1 MKPPEPVSHSLSEQ
15 TSLNLLGWN
24 LIQHNLARLAESPV
38 TQSRCAALVP
48 ETDFAT
54 AGRLLDET
62 AEMVSLIESAEHFPM
77 RPFHDLSPV
86 LQQAEERHLIEPEI
100 YLALLNFLNLVRDIK
115 RFLQKQ
121 DRVPLLRS
129 YSEALEPLSALSK
142 EITRCI
148 HPDGDVHE
156 NASPELKQ
164 AAQEVRKVRNRL
176 EAIVRKI
183 LGSATFKEALQDNY
197 TTEREGRVVFPVKAE
212 ARSKLDGIIHDS
224 SSSGQTLFVEP
235 PQILPLNNQLKIARM
250 DVEREKIKVLQ
261 KLTGEVLQHRESLTT
276 NLEQLAAFDL
286 ILAKA
291 RLAEIMQAK
300 QCLLQ
305 QEGPVSLYEARNP
318 ELVLNGQSVV
328 PNDIVWEAP
337 VKVLI
342 ISGPNTGGKTVTLKT
357 VGLMA
362 LMARAGLFLPVAPHS
377 TIRFFPMV
385 YADIGD
391 DQNIELQLS
400 TFSAH
405 LQKIIHILNQ
415 APQGA
420 LILLDELGIATDPQE
435 GAALAEAILLE
446 MQQRGFMTLVST
458 HYLAIKTMAQTQ
470 RGFLNAC
477 MGFNLDSLS
486 PTYKLVFGVPG
497 HSAALDTAERL
508 GLHPETLSRAR
519 EIYKQV
525 DNRSESLLKDLSQQ
539 KLILEKKQEEM
550 AHKLAETQK
559 NLEEQKAI
567 KESLLSEQQDFIKNK
582 TQRMQTTLR
591 ESKREIRKMLE
602 ELRGKPDPK
611 KLRTAEKQLRN
622 MGQMPTVSDP
632 HLRSVWN
639 LPVEQL
645 RQGDPILVEPYEAL
659 GKLMDNP
666 KGKSRVRVQLGNLST
681 VVDAKHVFGNSQAP
695 SETQGPT
702 PKNNVSIQTESH
714 SQPQA
719 TCDLRGMRMEEAKEA
734 LELFLSRAVLNKVPK
749 ATIIHGHGMGKLKQL
764 VRDLLASSG
773 IGKNHVPGERHEGG
787 DGVTIVHF

>member
-1 MKPPEPVSHSLSEQ
+1 MKPPASHPVSEQ

-24 LIQHNLARLAESPV
+24 LIQHHLARQAESPV
-38 TQSRCAALVP
+38 TQSRCSTLTPATDL
-48 ETDFAT
+48 ETAR
-54 AGRLLDET
+54 RLLDET
-62 AEMVSLIESAEHFPM
+62 AEMVALIESAEHFPM
-77 RPFHDLSPV
+77 RTFHDLSPI
-86 LQQAEERHLIEPEI
+86 LQQAEERHLIEPSAF
-100 YLALLNFLNLVRDIK
+100 LALLNILNLVRDIK

-121 DRVPLLRS
+121 DRVPRLRA
-129 YSEALEPLSALSK
+129 YRENLEPLSELSR

-164 AAQEVRKVRNRL
+164 AHQEMRKIRTRL
-176 EAIVRKI
+176 ETTVRKI
-183 LGSATFKEALQDNY
+183 MGSAAFKEALQDTY
-197 TTEREGRVVFPVKAE
+197 TTEREGRVVFPVKSE
-212 ARSKLDGIIHDS
+212 ARSKIDGIIHDS

-261 KLTGEVLQHRESLTT
+261 KLTGEVLLHRESLTT
-276 NLEQLAAFDL
+276 NLDQLAALDL

-291 RLAEIMQAK
+291 RLAGTMQA
-300 QCLLQ
+300 QPCLLQ
-305 QEGPVSLYEARNP
+305 QEGPVSLYQARNP

-328 PNDIVWEAP
+328 ANDIVWDAP
-337 VKVLI
+337 VKVVI

-357 VGLMA
+357 VGLMS

-405 LQKIIHILNQ
+405 LQKIIHILSQ
-415 APQGA
+415 APKGA

-458 HYLAIKTMAQTQ
+458 HYLALKTMAQTQ
-470 RGFLNAC
+470 AGFLNAC
-477 MGFNLDSLS
+477 MGFDLDSLA

-519 EIYKQV
+519 EIYQQV
-525 DNRSESLLKDLSQQ
+525 DNRSEILLKDLNQQ
-539 KLILEKKQEEM
+539 KLILEKKLEEM
-550 AHKLAETQK
+550 ADTLAETKK

-567 KESLLSEQQDFIKNK
+567 KKILASEQQDFLKNK
-582 TQRMQTTLR
+582 TQRLQAYVR
-591 ESKREIRKMLE
+591 EGKREIRKMIE
-602 ELRGKPDPK
+602 DLRGKPDAN
-611 KLRTAEKQLRN
+611 KLKTAEKQLHH
-622 MGQMPTVSDP
+622 MGRLPTVSDP
-632 HLRSVWN
+632 HLRSIWN
-639 LPVEQL
+639 LPVAQL
-645 RQGDPILVEPYEAL
+645 RQGAPILVEPYEAV
-659 GKLMDNP
+659 GKLMDDP
-666 KGKSRVRVQLGNLST
+666 KGKTKVRVQLGNIFM

-695 SETQGPT
+695 PEAKNLT
-702 PKNNVSIQTESH
+702 PKNNVSIQTESQ
-714 SQPQA
+714 SSPQA
-719 TCDLRGMRMEEAKEA
+719 TCDLRGMRMDEAKETV
-734 LELFLSRAVLNKVPK
+734 ELFLSRAVMNKLPK

-773 IGKNHVPGERHEGG
+773 IGKKHVPGERHEGG
-787 DGVTIVHF
+787 DGVTVVHF